1 VTDSRTPITL
11 DAPRTPS
18 PPDADWATIIERLM
32 ATLTATV
39 PTAWSDHNPP
49 DPGVTLAEAAAYA
62 VADLHYRTAER
73 AFASWPLEVRAF
85 APDVDRHWHV
95 TLPVGE
101 AAAIAGPLAADQP
114 TSAARLE
121 PLVRACREPSEA
133 VALLGQTP
141 WSGTWNS
148 SQRPIVI
155 ALMRAR
161 LVRAIAQECADL
173 VAAAVDAERGSPDQV
188 ATRDARAAQRLAVA
202 VPLWPSE
209 LTALVRRERRRLTQ
223 EALVARLAQ
232 VRAAASASDVTLC
245 RAALAEAD
253 LDGTVTA
260 GRPSEIDV
268 AMAAARMPVGALPED
283 LESADGVTQIWPPH
297 PIQALT
303 CEPVTAADYARR
315 AREHADVGR
324 AWAVPGRLTG
334 IAWNGLP
341 TGTSPDIVADPD
353 AAAVTLVVERVSHK
367 STPIGTFLREV
378 LRVAIGTE
386 CQTPF
391 PPWQDSLDRNDPRR
405 VICDEVGASLLRT
418 AEIVV
423 QGAVIT
429 GVGVDPAT
437 TLQGVRDRIAA
448 FFAAGRGP
456 VLPPGDPEVSG
467 PWPLHDQPPG
477 GWVPGD
483 PIRFTEV
490 IEAIVRDP
498 AVLGVEQLAMQVSG
512 NADFRHFA
520 DGSLPIPANAVPEL
534 AGFDCLAVRFVL
546 AGDCSDA

>member
-1 VTDSRTPITL
+1 MTDSRIPAAL
-11 DAPRTPS
+11 DPPRTPA

-32 ATLTATV
+32 ATLTASV
-39 PTAWSDHNPP
+39 PASWSDHNPP

-73 AFASWPLEVRAF
+73 GFASWPLEVRAF
-85 APDVDRHWHV
+85 APDADRHWYV
-95 TLPVGE
+95 TLPAGQ
-101 AAAIAGPLAADQP
+101 AAAIAGPLAAGQP
-114 TSAARLE
+114 TSAALLE

-133 VALLGQTP
+133 VALLGQAP
-141 WSGTWNS
+141 WGGTWDS
-148 SQRPIVI
+148 RQRPVVI

-161 LVRAIAQECADL
+161 LVRATAQEHADL
-173 VAAAVDAERGSPDQV
+173 VAAAVDAERGSAGPV
-188 ATRDARAAQRLAVA
+188 AARDARAAQRLAVQ

-232 VRAAASASDVTLC
+232 VRVAASASDVSLC
-245 RAALAEAD
+245 RAALADAG
-253 LDGTVTA
+253 LDGTVIA
-260 GRPSEIDV
+260 GRPSEVDV
-268 AMAAARMPVGALPED
+268 AMAAAPMPAGVLPEH
-283 LESADGVTQIWPPH
+283 LESADGAAQIWPPH

-303 CEPVTAADYARR
+303 CEPVTAPDYARR

-341 TGTSPDIVADPD
+341 TGTSPDIVPDPD
-353 AAAVTLVVERVSHK
+353 AAAVTLVVERVSHQ
-367 STPIGTFLREV
+367 SAPAGAFLRDV

-386 CQTPF
+386 CQAPF
-391 PPWQDSLDRNDPRR
+391 PSWQDSLDPNDPRR
-405 VICDEVGASLLRT
+405 VICAEVGASLLQT
-418 AEIVV
+418 AGIVV

-429 GVGVDPAT
+429 GVGVDPAST
-437 TLQGVRDRIAA
+437 VQRARDRIAA

-456 VLPPGDPEVSG
+456 ARPPGAPEVSG
-467 PWPLHDQPPG
+467 PWPRHDQPPG

-490 IEAIVRDP
+490 IEAIVQDP
-498 AVLGVEQLAMQVSG
+498 TVLGVEQLAMQVSG
-512 NADFRHFA
+512 DAGFRHLA
-520 DGSLPIPANAVPEL
+520 DGSLPIPANAVPQLASLDCLTVRFAL
-534 AGFDCLAVRFVL
+534 AGECP
-546 AGDCSDA
+546 DA